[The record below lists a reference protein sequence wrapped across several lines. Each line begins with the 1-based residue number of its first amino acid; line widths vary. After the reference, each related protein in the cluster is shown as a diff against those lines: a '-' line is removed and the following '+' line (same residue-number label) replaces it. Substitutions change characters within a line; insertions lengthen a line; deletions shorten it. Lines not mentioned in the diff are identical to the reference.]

1 MNNIK
6 RQFARLFGAGTL
18 ALILGMTAAPQAM
31 AAANNS
37 SAQQQAPA
45 PRGSAQYEAWLTN
58 QVRHQLAML
67 PWYSVFDNL
76 EYRVDGSTVILEG
89 QVARESLKPDAENAV
104 KHIEGVTSVQNNI
117 EVLPLSPMDNQIRFA
132 TYRAIYSEPGLQ
144 MYGRGALPSIHI
156 IVKSGN
162 VTLVGV
168 VDNQT
173 DKNLA
178 GLRANGV
185 PNVFSVTNNLAV
197 EKS

>member
-1 MNNIK
+1 MNNTGK
-6 RQFARLFGAGTL
+6 RFRMLFGAGTL
-18 ALILGMTAAPQAM
+18 ALILGMSAAPQAM

-37 SAQQQAPA
+37 SAQQAPA

-58 QVRHQLAML
+58 QVRHQLVML
-67 PWYSVFDNL
+67 PWLSVFDNL
-76 EYRVDGSTVILEG
+76 EYRVDGTTVILEG
-89 QVARESLKPDAENAV
+89 QVARASIKPDAESAV
-104 KHIEGVTSVQNNI
+104 KHIEGVTNVENNI

-144 MYGRGALPSIHI
+144 IYGHGTQPSIHI
-156 IVKSGN
+156 IVKNGN

-178 GLRANGV
+178 GIRANGV
-185 PNVFSVTNNLAV
+185 PNVFSVTNNLTV
-197 EKS
+197 EKG